1 VGAVGGGSGL
11 AHAGD
16 LGVRLHAMKTP
27 GQRKLD
33 PAPPLGADQQ
43 RVAHRHLLEHTG
55 QRVESPA
62 DDHAGDQITVV
73 AAAWSVDPAGRNSEL
88 VRVSSELPQHPAMLP
103 S

>member
-27 GQRKLD
+27 GQRK
-33 PAPPLGADQQ
+33 LGADQQ